1 MNFIEY
7 NKQIDS
13 TISRILDENLLFW
26 NLWCMSF
33 VFDKIE
39 TDYKYYSEFET
50 CFDLLWSINDYS
62 LNYQKLNNNASC
74 NKIMNFSIKEYQK
87 LNDFNTS
94 QKAVKE
100 FINGIQNLLV
110 KIKKSNRKIQQQ
122 SVSNKCN

>member
-39 TDYKYYSEFET
+39 TDYKYLGQT
-50 CFDLLWSINDYS
+50 H
-62 LNYQKLNNNASC
+62 
-74 NKIMNFSIKEYQK
+74 
-87 LNDFNTS
+87 
-94 QKAVKE
+94 
-100 FINGIQNLLV
+100 QNWLMLFQA
-110 KIKKSNRKIQQQ
+110 IRSTFLI
-122 SVSNKCN
+122 